1 MIECHETWDL
11 IPGVDQQAYGAW
23 AKSAIGLVMK
33 QPGLIEFR
41 ANRNMLGSPQILVVT
56 VWESAADWAI
66 FGENTWVKLEGELRS
81 YATNIHYTL
90 WASSPLVPQPLHPDK

>member
-56 VWESAADWAI
+56 VWEI
-66 FGENTWVKLEGELRS
+66 GGRLG
-81 YATNIHYTL
+81 NIWRKYLGKT
-90 WASSPLVPQPLHPDK
+90 